1 VFDYSLQ
8 NSIRFCQ
15 QFARSSKSN
24 FVSAFALLPTAKSQ
38 AMEILYAYTRFTDDL
53 VDQPNPNTQNIT
65 TTPNNTPNNTPDN
78 THDNTQKK
86 LQKLNQ
92 WVAALEATLGS
103 LNGNPP
109 TVDNAQNKTAFQM
122 LEQQFP
128 DCTGLKLLPALKMI
142 VDQFNIPRE
151 PLFHLID
158 GVESDI
164 EPRYFKT
171 FEDCADYCHQV
182 ATSVGFASLAI
193 WGTSE
198 PLFSTPVVH
207 AAKACGIA
215 FQWTNILRDLKED
228 YQNNRIYLP
237 QNELQRYG
245 LTPKQFGDLLNRKTW
260 NEQKIKPKK
269 LTEYEQY
276 AFHEMTR
283 RMDEFEEKW
292 NKLLQI
298 QFERCE
304 IYYANA
310 APLYQLITKDSR
322 RVYGLM
328 WNRYYNIFRKIQ
340 QKPLQSLQKRVQL
353 STLQK
358 LQLLTLWK
366 FLPPKQLKK

>member
-1 VFDYSLQ
+1 MSNYSLRT
-8 NSIRFCQ
+8 SIRFCQ

-24 FVSAFALLPTAKSQ
+24 FVSAFSLLPSAKRE

-53 VDQPNPNTQNIT
+53 VDQPDIDPQNGTIIPIST
-65 TTPNNTPNNTPDN
+65 RR
-78 THDNTQKK
+78 K

-92 WVAALEATLGS
+92 WTAALEATLGS
-103 LNGNPP
+103 LNGTEPIIDKPEHEN
-109 TVDNAQNKTAFQM
+109 TFQA

-128 DCTGLKLLPALKMI
+128 GCTGLKLLPALKMI
-142 VDQFNIPRE
+142 VHRFNIPRE

-164 EPRYFKT
+164 EPHEFKT

-193 WGTSE
+193 WGTTE
-198 PLFSTPVVH
+198 PLFSEPVVR

-215 FQWTNILRDLKED
+215 LQWTNILRDLTED
-228 YQNNRIYLP
+228 YQNNRLYLP

-245 LTPKQFGDLLNRKTW
+245 LTNNQFGSLLDRKKW
-260 NEQKIKPKK
+260 NEQKKKPKN
-269 LTEYEQY
+269 LSDYDQY
-276 AFHEMTR
+276 AFQEMIR
-283 RMDEFEEKW
+283 RMEEFEEKW

-304 IYYANA
+304 IYYTNA
-310 APLYQLITKDSR
+310 APLYQLISRDSR

-328 WNRYYNIFRKIQ
+328 WSRYYNLFRKIQ
-340 QKPLQSLQKRVQL
+340 NKPLQILQGRVQL
-353 STLQK
+353 TTFQK
-358 LQLLTLWK
+358 LRLLFFWK
-366 FLPPKQLKK
+366 FLPGKQLKK